1 MQTKNF
7 MSNGQRK
14 MFENDSIVQRC
25 VCVCGGLPSK
35 LVQYL
40 FICLFE
46 FNNVVVVDVTTGGPG
61 QQPGHLTPRGVTI
74 FASHWLISHILGLD

>member
-1 MQTKNF
+1 MDK
-7 MSNGQRK
+7 GKCLK
-14 MFENDSIVQRC
+14 MIVLSRG

-46 FNNVVVVDVTTGGPG
+46 FNNVVVVDVTTDGPG
-61 QQPGHLTPRGVTI
+61 Q
-74 FASHWLISHILGLD
+74 

>member
-1 MQTKNF
+1 MDK
-7 MSNGQRK
+7 GKCLK
-14 MFENDSIVQRC
+14 MIVLSRG

-61 QQPGHLTPRGVTI
+61 Q
-74 FASHWLISHILGLD
+74 